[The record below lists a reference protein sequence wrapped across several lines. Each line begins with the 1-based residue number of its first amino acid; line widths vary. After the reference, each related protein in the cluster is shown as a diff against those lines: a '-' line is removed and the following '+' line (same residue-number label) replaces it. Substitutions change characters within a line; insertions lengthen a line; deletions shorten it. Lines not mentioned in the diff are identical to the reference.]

1 MATANPTAA
10 QCKQFIETI
19 APIIQKYAKK
29 YGYKVVSPIIA
40 QACLES
46 DYGFSGLAKCHNYFG
61 MKCGSSWKGKSV
73 VKDTKEEYTVG
84 KLSSIKAAFRA
95 YYSMEEGIEGY
106 FKFISTARYS
116 SLLKA

>member
-46 DYGFSGLAKCHNYFG
+46 KYGFSGLAKYYNYFG

-73 VKDTKEEYTVG
+73 VKDTKEEEV
-84 KLSSIKAAFRA
+84 
-95 YYSMEEGIEGY
+95 
-106 FKFISTARYS
+106 
-116 SLLKA
+116 

>member
-19 APIIQKYAKK
+19 APIVQKYAKK

-46 DYGFSGLAKCHNYFG
+46 KYGFSGLAKYHNYFG
-61 MKCGSSWKGKSV
+61 MKCGSSWKGKYV
-73 VKDTKEEYTVG
+73 VKDTKEEEV
-84 KLSSIKAAFRA
+84 
-95 YYSMEEGIEGY
+95 
-106 FKFISTARYS
+106 
-116 SLLKA
+116 